1 MANSGRAGSRMFQ
14 PNGGFCPELLLY
26 CRSKRAA
33 AATMQM
39 YELRNGP
46 SPNHG
51 QDRLAMSGLPARKSI
66 AAMLFFHPSSQ
77 LVASIVLVTASEVL
91 LKRGATET
99 ANAMPELSWL
109 GIGALSSGAVWLGII
124 CIILSLVSW
133 LHVLRSVDLSL
144 AYSVAGSIYALVPV
158 ASWVLLGEA
167 ISVLRWLG
175 IGLVAAGILVIV
187 PDMKKTE
194 PAI

>member
-1 MANSGRAGSRMFQ
+1 
-14 PNGGFCPELLLY
+14 
-26 CRSKRAA
+26 
-33 AATMQM
+33 
-39 YELRNGP
+39 
-46 SPNHG
+46 
-51 QDRLAMSGLPARKSI
+51 MSGLPARKSI
-66 AAMLFFHPSSQ
+66 AATVFLHPSSQ

-91 LKRGATET
+91 LKRGATDT
-99 ANAMPELSWL
+99 ANVMPELSWL
-109 GIGALSSGAVWLGII
+109 GIAALSSGAVWVGII

-158 ASWVLLGEA
+158 ASWVFLGEA
-167 ISVLRWLG
+167 ISVLRWFG

-187 PDMKKTE
+187 PIMKKTE

>member
-1 MANSGRAGSRMFQ
+1 MADAQSTALRMFQ
-14 PNGGFCPELLLY
+14 SIGCLSSDLLLY
-26 CRSKRAA
+26 DRSKCAA
-33 AATMQM
+33 AARMQV
-39 YELRNGP
+39 YELRNE
-46 SPNHG
+46 PNR
-51 QDRLAMSGLPARKSI
+51 RLRAHHVAMSALPASKSTARAI
-66 AAMLFFHPSSQ
+66 FFHPLSQ

-91 LKRGATET
+91 LKRGATDT
-99 ANAMPELSWL
+99 AHVMPELSWL
-109 GIGALSSGAVWLGII
+109 GITALSSGAVWVGIL
-124 CIILSLVSW
+124 CVILSLVSW

-158 ASWVLLGEA
+158 ASWVFLGEA
-167 ISVLRWLG
+167 ISLLRWFG